1 MEKTLS
7 TPMDKI
13 LERCIREI
21 RNSTNL
27 DMLRVAKRY
36 ADLYSPN
43 VSDEDWRRI
52 QVAYKR
58 KKELFS

>member
-1 MEKTLS
+1 MIDYT
-7 TPMDKI
+7 

-36 ADLYSPN
+36 ADLYSHK
-43 VSDEDWRRI
+43 VSDEDWGRI

-58 KKELFS
+58 KKKDLI

>member
-1 MEKTLS
+1 
-7 TPMDKI
+7 MDKI

-27 DMLRVAKRY
+27 DMLRVAKKY
-36 ADLYSPN
+36 ANLYSPN
-43 VSDEDWRRI
+43 VSDEDRKRI
-52 QVAYKR
+52 QAAYKR